1 MKSPEVSNPT
11 FDRKAECCLGVPLES
26 NAHKLEIATNFNS
39 DRKQITDQD
48 SSSDIEK
55 SLDIVVYIVAG
66 MIISDI
72 VIEIILSV
80 SNK

>member
-1 MKSPEVSNPT
+1 MKLPEVSNPT
-11 FDRKAECCLGVPLES
+11 FDRKAECCLGVLLET
-26 NAHKLEIATNFNS
+26 NAYRLEIATNFNS
-39 DRKQITDQD
+39 DRKQITNQD

-55 SLDIVVYIVAG
+55 SLDIIVYIVAG

-72 VIEIILSV
+72 VVEIILSV